1 MLLLSAVWCAALQA
15 QPPRP
20 RSFPAPAPPS
30 EPASIARAPL
40 ALFPTRTLWR
50 LGLDA
55 ALTAEP
61 GFSGDRAYFAIE
73 GDRLAAYDLEAGA
86 LLWLVSTRTAAEP
99 IAGGG
104 LLFIV
109 EPDAL
114 TALHKA
120 DGSVA
125 WRLPFAEAS
134 GTRLVWDHGWL
145 IAADAAGAIHAYRA
159 ADGELIWRREVGA
172 RVNARPTLAHDRL
185 YVPLTDGRL
194 LALRVET
201 GAPVW
206 ERRLGGAPHEVLAL
220 DDRLYVGSVDN
231 YLYCLTAEDGGTD
244 WRWRTGGD
252 VIGLPVADEKRV
264 YFVSLDNVL
273 RGLDRNNGAQRW
285 KRALPLRPS
294 GGPIIVGRALLVS
307 GLAPDV
313 RAYLMTDGTETG
325 NVAPGGE
332 LAAPPHVVHGDTIPT
347 LVIVTR
353 DIAKGAIVTAITR
366 SIEPAIVPLG
376 PLPNPTPIPP
386 VAFP

>member
-1 MLLLSAVWCAALQA
+1 MWCVVLQA

-20 RSFPAPAPPS
+20 RSFPAPAPPPTGS
-30 EPASIARAPL
+30 ASAPAPL
-40 ALFPTRTLWR
+40 PLFPTRTLWR

-61 GFSGDRAYFAIE
+61 GFSGDHAYFAIE
-73 GDRLAAYDLEAGA
+73 GDRLAAYDLDVGQ
-86 LLWLVSTRTAAEP
+86 LLWLVSARTASEP
-99 IAGGG
+99 VAGGG

-109 EPDAL
+109 EPDGL
-114 TALHKA
+114 TALHNA
-120 DGSVA
+120 NGSVV
-125 WRLPFAEAS
+125 WRLPFADAP
-134 GTRLVWDHGWL
+134 GTRLVWEYGWL
-145 IAADAAGAIHAYRA
+145 VAATSSGAIHAYRA
-159 ADGELIWRREVGA
+159 ADGELIWRRELGA
-172 RVNARPTLAHDRL
+172 QVHAPPTLAHDRL
-185 YVPLTDGRL
+185 YVPVEDGRL
-194 LALRVET
+194 LALRLDT
-201 GAPVW
+201 GASVW

-231 YLYCLTAEDGGTD
+231 YLYCLRAADGGTD

-294 GGPIIVGRALLVS
+294 SGPIIVGGALLVS
-307 GLAPDV
+307 GLAPEV
-313 RAYLMTDGTETG
+313 RAYLMTDGTEAGT
-325 NVAPGGE
+325 VAAGGE

-353 DIAKGAIVTAITR
+353 DVAKGAIVTAITR
-366 SIEPAIVPLG
+366 SIEPAMVPLG
-376 PLPNPTPIPP
+376 PLPNPTPIPS